1 VREKR
6 IEFSVRERPE
16 ACYQIAKIE
25 LNIDKR
31 PLLAVQKI
39 FKKVKKKLV
48 TPRNVDNA

>member
-25 LNIDKR
+25 PNIDKWPWR
-31 PLLAVQKI
+31 AVQKN

-48 TPRNVDNA
+48 TP